1 MDKYII
7 LFISYFIGSIPFGLI
22 LTRING
28 VDIKK
33 VGSGNIGATNVLRT
47 GSKKMAIATLFL
59 DSLKGFIAV
68 YATQNIYHDH
78 TSLAAIAAILGHMFP
93 IWLKFKGGKGIATT
107 IGVLLAINLY
117 VSAIFICTWA
127 IIFITFRYS
136 SLSSL
141 IAISVSTM
149 ASLFYFKNALIVLI
163 VATPLIIIRHYE
175 NIIKLI
181 KREEH
186 KFCAKKVNYH

>member
-1 MDKYII
+1 MVIF
-7 LFISYFIGSIPFGLI
+7 LISYLIGSIPFGLI
-22 LTRING
+22 LTKMNG
-28 VDIKK
+28 IDVKK

-68 YATQNIYHDH
+68 YATQNICNDH
-78 TSLAAIAAILGHMFP
+78 TSLAAIAVILGHMFP
-93 IWLKFKGGKGIATT
+93 VWLEFKGGKGIATT

-117 VSAIFICTWA
+117 VSTIFICTWA
-127 IIFITFRYS
+127 IVFITSRYS

-141 IAISVSTM
+141 IAVLVSTM
-149 ASLFYFKNALIVLI
+149 ASLFYFKNALVALI
-163 VATPLIIIRHYE
+163 VATPLIIIRHHE
-175 NIIKLI
+175 NIIRLM

-186 KFCAKKVNYH
+186 KFCAKKVN